1 MAVCGGDQNQNYL
14 NCSVCLELLIDPV
27 TIPCGHSYCMSCI
40 QKYWDQENAQ
50 KKPCSCPQCREVFSL
65 RPALKKCTALADAVS
80 NRNTLSPPVHYFRG
94 VADEYCDFCT
104 SVKRK
109 AVRSCLTCLASYC
122 ETHVRG
128 HYEFR
133 ALQRHE
139 LVPSSCLQDKICK
152 SHNKLLEV
160 FCVDDKCCICILCM
174 IDRHCGHKTTSAA
187 EAWKKQ
193 KTLLSVMQ
201 LKSKQQIKV
210 HELELLT
217 LSKAVT
223 HFSNSA
229 QAVLNLSDKFRN
241 TIVEACEKM
250 FSKINELV
258 RRRESIELMRATALQ
273 NHTGNKLAALKIRDA
288 ELCELGQTEDYIYF
302 LQKFQALTTS
312 GPDILGFVKEQ
323 PSFDLLSIESTLSEQ
338 KKSLEE
344 LFQKNIEM
352 FSETDVSKLKFHI
365 DSAHYDLKISHD
377 GQKVE
382 GYDCYVPFR
391 SGNPEQFTYWKQVL
405 CVEEVKSRSYWEALW
420 SGTGV
425 HFAVSYNSIVRK
437 DGGNNS
443 RFGYNKLS
451 WSLAC
456 FNHECYFIHNGV
468 KTDILSPKCSR
479 IGVYVDVKAGSLSF
493 YCISDSEAMKLLHKE
508 CTVFS
513 EPLYAGFTLVSRS
526 SVTLCS

>member
-1 MAVCGGDQNQNYL
+1 MN
-14 NCSVCLELLIDPV
+14 
-27 TIPCGHSYCMSCI
+27 
-40 QKYWDQENAQ
+40 
-50 KKPCSCPQCREVFSL
+50 SL
-65 RPALKKCTALADAVS
+65 
-80 NRNTLSPPVHYFRG
+80 
-94 VADEYCDFCT
+94 
-104 SVKRK
+104 
-109 AVRSCLTCLASYC
+109 VRSITLKESLTSTVISAS
-122 ETHVRG
+122 HVRG

-139 LVPSSCLQDKICK
+139 LVPSSCLQHKICK
-152 SHNKLLEV
+152 RHNKLLEV
-160 FCVDDKCCICILCM
+160 FCVDDKSCVCIRCM
-174 IDRHCGHKTTSAA
+174 SDRHCGHKTTSAA
-187 EAWKKQ
+187 EAWKEQ

-201 LKSKQQIKV
+201 RKSQQQIKV
-210 HELELLT
+210 QELELLS
-217 LSKAVT
+217 LSKAVK
-223 HFSNSA
+223 HFSTSA
-229 QAVLNLSDKFRN
+229 QAMLNLNDKIRN

-250 FSKINELV
+250 FSKVNELV
-258 RRRESIELMRATALQ
+258 RRRESMVLIRATVLQ
-273 NHTGNKLAALKIRDA
+273 EHTGNELAALKIRDA

-302 LQKFQALTTS
+302 LQKFQALSTS
-312 GPDILGFVKEQ
+312 GSDILGFVKEQ
-323 PSFDLLSIESTLSEQ
+323 PSFDLLSIESTLSEL

-344 LFQKNIEM
+344 LFQKNIDM
-352 FSETDVSKLKFHI
+352 FSYQTDVSKLKFHI
-365 DSAHYDLKISHD
+365 VSAHDDLEISHD

-382 GYDCYVPFR
+382 DYDWHVPFR

-405 CVEEVKSRSYWEALW
+405 CVEEVKSRSYWEAPW

-437 DGGNNS
+437 DGGNKS

-468 KTDILSPKCSR
+468 KTNILTPKCSR
-479 IGVYVDVKAGSLSF
+479 IEVYVDVKARSLSF
-493 YCISDSEAMKLLHKE
+493 CCISDSEAMTLLHKE